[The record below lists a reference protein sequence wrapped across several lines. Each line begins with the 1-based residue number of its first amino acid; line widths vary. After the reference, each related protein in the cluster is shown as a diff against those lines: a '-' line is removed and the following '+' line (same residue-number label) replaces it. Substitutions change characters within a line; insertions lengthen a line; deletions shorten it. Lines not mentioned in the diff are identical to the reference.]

1 MPTDS
6 PLNGHPVYSRSTH
19 IFLVSWLFSKFP
31 QSSLEHPDVNCSRI
45 RCVLTSL
52 HWQALGSSQL
62 SVGNQDL
69 LIFSCK
75 MLRDCHI
82 QGMLLFEWGNNNLT
96 MKECL
101 AFFYKKFESIAFA
114 ANYYEYR
121 HSLLLSTFHLS
132 NPYDY
137 PQTSSPMMLSKNC
150 RLFLV
155 PGSRNG
161 QCCLCWL
168 LLYLMQPPNSIKEL
182 VILQL
187 PIAQIVQA
195 TVP

>member
-82 QGMLLFEWGNNNLT
+82 QGMLRFEWGNNNLT
-96 MKECL
+96 MKKCL
-101 AFFYKKFESIAFA
+101 AFFNKKVESIAFA
-114 ANYYEYR
+114 ANYYEYC
-121 HSLLLSTFHLS
+121 HSLLQSLSISRIPMIIHRRQAQWCFLRIAGFSLS
-132 NPYDY
+132 RALAMANAACVGYCY
-137 PQTSSPMMLSKNC
+137 TWCNRRTQLKN
-150 RLFLV
+150 
-155 PGSRNG
+155 
-161 QCCLCWL
+161 
-168 LLYLMQPPNSIKEL
+168 
-182 VILQL
+182 
-187 PIAQIVQA
+187 
-195 TVP
+195 